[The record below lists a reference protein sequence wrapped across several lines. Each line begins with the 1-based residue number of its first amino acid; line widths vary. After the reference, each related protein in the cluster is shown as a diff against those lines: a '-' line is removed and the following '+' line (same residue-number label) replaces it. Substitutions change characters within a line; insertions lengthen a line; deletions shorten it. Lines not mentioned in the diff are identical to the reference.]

1 MAAFGGLF
9 GKKQE
14 EAFARITRFVHDR
27 FGCKIASPSPE
38 ILAQLNA
45 LKPGEFTSFESIQS
59 LHGLEAWF
67 RAKSIQALV
76 NQDLHMIALIALPSD
91 ELPARSE
98 PAARH
103 TATISTFQRQEI
115 KLDQQPAAT
124 VAQQPPAASSVSEGG
139 GAELLGLS
147 TAGFENLDSFERL
160 CPALV
165 DLFIRQGQLLP
176 PDKEVLKKIQPI
188 DSSLEAR
195 VAALERWQ
203 TELARRCRSMSVPKV
218 NQSLGLG
225 DSEAGGQETDLQRRF
240 AKLLGWL
247 GKLIKAFEATGVR
260 YPAKP
265 VWLPR

>member
-14 EAFARITRFVHDR
+14 DAFARITRFVHNR
-27 FGCKIASPSPE
+27 FGYNIAPPAPE
-38 ILAQLNA
+38 ILATLNA
-45 LKPGEFTSFESIQS
+45 LPPADFTAFESIQS
-59 LHGLEAWF
+59 LHGLEGWF
-67 RAKSIQALV
+67 HAKSIQALV
-76 NQDLHMIALIALPSD
+76 DENLHMIALIAVPPE
-91 ELPARSE
+91 EL
-98 PAARH
+98 AATPKLATHH
-103 TATISTFQRQEI
+103 TATITTFQRPEI
-115 KLDQQPAAT
+115 QPLSQPAEP
-124 VAQQPPAASSVSEGG
+124 VMQQPPSASSLSEGG

-147 TAGFENLDSFERL
+147 AAALENLDSFERL
-160 CPALV
+160 CPSLV
-165 DLFIRQGQLLP
+165 DLFVRQGQLLP
-176 PDKEVLKKIQPI
+176 PDKEILKKIQPT

-203 TELARRCRSMSVPKV
+203 MELARRCRSMSVPKV
-218 NQSLGLG
+218 AQTLGLG
-225 DSEAGGQETDLQRRF
+225 DSESGGQETDLQRRF

>member
-9 GKKQE
+9 SKKQE
-14 EAFARITRFVHDR
+14 DAFARITRFVQDR
-27 FGCKIASPSPE
+27 FGCKIAAPAPE

-45 LKPGEFTSFESIQS
+45 LKPADFTSFESIQS

-67 RAKSIQALV
+67 RSKSIQALV
-76 NQDLHMIALIALPSD
+76 NADLQMIALIAVPAE
-91 ELPARSE
+91 ELAAAPKPIAHRS
-98 PAARH
+98 
-103 TATISTFQRQEI
+103 ATISTFQRSEI
-115 KLDQQPAAT
+115 KLDPQPGET
-124 VAQQPPAASSVSEGG
+124 LIQQPPSASAMSEGG

-160 CPALV
+160 CPTLV
-165 DLFIRQGQLLP
+165 DLFVRQGQLLP
-176 PDKEVLKKIQPI
+176 PDKEVLKKIQPV

-218 NQSLGLG
+218 SQSLGLG